1 MTGLSRHHSCSSVLG
16 LLTMAAWAVGSA
28 LDSGVPVKAAT
39 ICDFGGYAGPNG
51 PCASNQV
58 LSFLDKRVT
67 FSSLPSAGAGTVSLA
82 SIVKD
87 VFTVQFI
94 FFQPLTP
101 ADPGYPGFGPL
112 LPVVFNATTSYVI
125 DIVNDPGWFF
135 SGVKIDSVDA
145 GVLGTSVTKSELNN
159 RFNTL
164 RSLNGVP
171 DPNTGDFALLNGA
184 YNSLNVTDIYSV
196 SGTGALTSFTNT
208 YRQSFERVPGPLPLA
223 GALAG
228 LAWTRRLRRRLQPLP
243 SQPTSRR

>member
-1 MTGLSRHHSCSSVLG
+1 MPMTKLNRHHSRGFALG
-16 LLTMAAWAVGSA
+16 LLTTAALAAGSVVDFGGAAKAV
-28 LDSGVPVKAAT
+28 T

-67 FSSLPSAGAGTVSLA
+67 FSSLPSTGAGTVSLA
-82 SIVKD
+82 SIVPD

-101 ADPGYPGFGPL
+101 SDPGFPGFGPL
-112 LPVVFNATTSYVI
+112 LPTVSNATTSYVI
-125 DIVNDPGWFF
+125 DIINNPGWFF

-145 GVLGTSVTKSELNN
+145 GVLGTSVIKSELNN

-164 RSLNGVP
+164 TSPNGVP
-171 DPNTGDFALLNGA
+171 DPNTGDFALLNGI
-184 YNSLNVTDIYSV
+184 YNSLDVTDTYSV

-208 YRQSFERVPGPLPLA
+208 YRESFERVPGPLPLA

-228 LAWTRRLRRRLQPLP
+228 LAWTRRLRRRLQ
-243 SQPTSRR
+243 SASTV

>member
-1 MTGLSRHHSCSSVLG
+1 MMSVPFGRQRLRILRALLLSAVASAGGGLAL
-16 LLTMAAWAVGSA
+16 AVPA
-28 LDSGVPVKAAT
+28 KAVT

-67 FSSLPSAGAGTVSLA
+67 FSSLPSVGAGTINLA
-82 SIVKD
+82 SIVQD
-87 VFTVQFI
+87 VFTLQFI

-101 ADPGYPGFGPL
+101 ADQGYPGFGPL
-112 LPVVFNATTSYVI
+112 LPTVSNATTSYVI
-125 DIVNDPGWFF
+125 DIVNNPGWSF

-145 GVLGTSVTKSELNN
+145 GVLGTRVVKSELNN

-164 RSLNGVP
+164 TSPNGVP

-184 YNSLNVTDIYSV
+184 YNSLNVTDTYSV

-228 LAWTRRLRRRLQPLP
+228 LAWTRRLRRRLQSAP
-243 SQPTSRR
+243 SL

>member
-1 MTGLSRHHSCSSVLG
+1 MSIPFAFLGQRRGHLRGLVLTGVTAAACG
-16 LLTMAAWAVGSA
+16 LA
-28 LDSGVPVKAAT
+28 LGVPAKAVT

-67 FSSLPSAGAGTVSLA
+67 FSSLPSVGAGTVSLA
-82 SIVKD
+82 SIVQD

-94 FFQPLTP
+94 FFQPLKP
-101 ADPGYPGFGPL
+101 SDPGYPGFGPL
-112 LPVVFNATTSYVI
+112 LPTVSNATTSYVI
-125 DIVNDPGWFF
+125 DIINNPGWIF

-145 GVLGTSVTKSELNN
+145 GVLGTRVVKSELNN
-159 RFNTL
+159 RFNPLT
-164 RSLNGVP
+164 SLNGVP

-184 YNSLNVTDIYSV
+184 YNSLNVTDTYSV

-208 YRQSFERVPGPLPLA
+208 YRESFERVPGPLPLA

-228 LAWTRRLRRRLQPLP
+228 LAWTRRLRRRLQAM
-243 SQPTSRR
+243 SA